1 LIEEELCR
9 LKGLDGLKEVM
20 PEPLF
25 KSGLLHK
32 YNITY
37 RQELIKKYQEF
48 VKVLS

>member
-1 LIEEELCR
+1 LIKEELCR
-9 LKGLDGLKEVM
+9 LKGLDGLFE
-20 PEPLF
+20 
-25 KSGLLHK
+25 SGLLRK